1 MSGEKAE
8 GTVRVFVVDDHAA
21 VRRGIRAYLTALG
34 EFEVVAESA
43 DGHDALNRLG
53 AMATE
58 GALPHVVLLD
68 LVMPR
73 MDGVTATREI
83 TTRYPLV
90 GVVILTS
97 FGQLSQ
103 VQAALSN
110 GASACLVKDAD
121 PAEVATALKKAVVTP
136 ALRPAT

>member
-34 EFEVVAESA
+34 DFEVVAEAA
-43 DGHDALNRLG
+43 DGHDALDRLG
-53 AMATE
+53 SMAAE

-68 LVMPR
+68 LVMPV

-97 FGQLSQ
+97 FGQQSR
-103 VQAALSN
+103 VRAALSH
-110 GASACLVKDAD
+110 GASACLMKDAD
-121 PAEVATALKKAVVTP
+121 PADVATAIRKAVVPTV
-136 ALRPAT
+136 LRPAT